1 MKSRKSSLCH
11 KRRWWTAAIWPGG
24 IPSHDTFGDD
34 PVPKIDA
41 HYATNAVGVVD
52 SSRTYGPSPCNR
64 TGNVPILA
72 MPYGRRDFGTAACR
86 WQSPVVAAANCRCLG
101 RRFRNPSLRGERSDL
116 TIPARASRVPN
127 LIRHCEE
134 HSDVAISM
142 RLNTRRRT
150 AVATA
155 TRLPRYARND
165 TVGALAMTKC
175 VRMSGPDTTTVAAIP
190 SGLWPAPGRRLWE
203 GLQRQRGC
211 TTNQKR
217 AGC

>member
-1 MKSRKSSLCH
+1 
-11 KRRWWTAAIWPGG
+11 
-24 IPSHDTFGDD
+24 
-34 PVPKIDA
+34 
-41 HYATNAVGVVD
+41 
-52 SSRTYGPSPCNR
+52 
-64 TGNVPILA
+64 

-175 VRMSGPDTTTVAAIP
+175 VRMSGPDTTTVAAMP
-190 SGLWPAPGRRLWE
+190 SWVMACAGSTVMGRSPETARMHYEPKKGGLLVPPLRCYPQPCCRRTIGVALARNFVVVME
-203 GLQRQRGC
+203 GADHVGFIHRLDFVFTVAEESGQDVFVVLANLRG
-211 TTNQKR
+211 
-217 AGC
+217 